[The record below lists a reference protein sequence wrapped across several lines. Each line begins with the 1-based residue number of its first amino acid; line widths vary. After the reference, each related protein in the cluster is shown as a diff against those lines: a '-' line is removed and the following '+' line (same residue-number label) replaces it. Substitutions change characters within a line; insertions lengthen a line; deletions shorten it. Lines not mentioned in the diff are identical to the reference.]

1 MENEFSEWM
10 VVKDRIHKGGAI
22 TKFSGGQIWWAAA
35 PGMQSLTLG
44 VSKNMLFSPRYE

>member
-22 TKFSGGQIWWAAA
+22 TKFSEGQIW
-35 PGMQSLTLG
+35 
-44 VSKNMLFSPRYE
+44 